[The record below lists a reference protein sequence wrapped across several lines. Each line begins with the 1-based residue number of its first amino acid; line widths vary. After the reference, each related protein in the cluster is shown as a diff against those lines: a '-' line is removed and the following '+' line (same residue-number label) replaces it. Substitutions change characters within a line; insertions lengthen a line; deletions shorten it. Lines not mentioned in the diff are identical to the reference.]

1 MLERDGLRQCA
12 GSPESEN
19 RYHKGRS
26 VTLTPDPSDN
36 MTDDAGERDFRVA
49 SMRRRVAISVSGT
62 LVVAAILAYV
72 LAGRGAQFS
81 AALGTAPI
89 ALVAL
94 SVLLQIAALLSRT
107 EAWTIC
113 VRAAGGTASRRVLF
127 RSAAFGCLASIV
139 NGSVGMAVRIASV
152 RRTAPQTTPRA
163 PALVAAEVPI
173 ITVELALVAIFSFTL
188 VAPLGVPLWVPAL
201 IVALMAGVV
210 VALRCVSDRYR
221 TGLGAG
227 LAVLRMKSRGR
238 LITFTLL
245 AVCAQVLRNW
255 LMLHAIG
262 VHVSIFD
269 SMALLIVMFTVGQLP
284 IGPSTGPAATVL
296 ILGAHGVAATA
307 AAGVLVTL
315 TGIIGSLIFATWA
328 ICDRI
333 LTRRRAVAELPAA
346 APLLAPPVVPAQT

>member
-1 MLERDGLRQCA
+1 MNLK
-12 GSPESEN
+12 P
-19 RYHKGRS
+19 H
-26 VTLTPDPSDN
+26 PPDN
-36 MTDDAGERDFRVA
+36 MPDDVGQRASRVA
-49 SMRRRVAISVSGT
+49 SMRRRIAISVSGT
-62 LVVAAILAYV
+62 LVVAALLAYV

-81 AALGTAPI
+81 AALGKAPI
-89 ALVAL
+89 TLVAL
-94 SVLLQIAALLSRT
+94 SVLLQIGALLTRT

-113 VRAAGGTASRRVLF
+113 VRAAGGTVNRRVLF
-127 RSAAFGCLASIV
+127 RSAAFGCIASIL

-152 RRTAPQTTPRA
+152 RGAAPQTTPRA

-188 VAPLGVPLWVPAL
+188 VAPLGVPLWVPVL
-201 IVALMAGVV
+201 IIALMAGLVV
-210 VALRCVSDRYR
+210 VLRRVSDRYR

-227 LAVLRMKSRGR
+227 LAVLRMESRGR
-238 LITFTLL
+238 LITFALL

-269 SMALLIVMFTVGQLP
+269 SMALMIVMFTVGQLP

-307 AAGVLVTL
+307 AAGVLVTV
-315 TGIIGSLIFATWA
+315 TGIIGSLIFAMWA
-328 ICDRI
+328 ISDRI
-333 LTRRRAVAELPAA
+333 VTHRRTLAASPAVA
-346 APLLAPPVVPAQT
+346 PLVAPPVVPAHA

>member
-1 MLERDGLRQCA
+1 MVGA
-12 GSPESEN
+12 
-19 RYHKGRS
+19 
-26 VTLTPDPSDN
+26 V
-36 MTDDAGERDFRVA
+36 
-49 SMRRRVAISVSGT
+49 
-62 LVVAAILAYV
+62 LAWV

-81 AALGTAPI
+81 AALRTAPI
-89 ALVAL
+89 TLVAL
-94 SVLLQIAALLSRT
+94 SVLLQVGALLART

-113 VRAAGGTASRRVLF
+113 VRAAGGAVNRRVLF
-127 RSAAFGCLASIV
+127 RSAALGSIASIV
-139 NGSVGMAVRIASV
+139 NGSVGMAVRVASV
-152 RRTAPQTTPRA
+152 RRAAPQTTPPA
-163 PALVAAEVPI
+163 SALVAAEVPI

-201 IVALMAGVV
+201 IIALMAGL
-210 VALRCVSDRYR
+210 VAGLCRLSDRHR

-227 LAVLRMKSRGR
+227 LAVLRMESRGR
-238 LITFTLL
+238 LVTFALL

-296 ILGAHGVAATA
+296 ILGAHGVAVTA

-315 TGIIGSLIFATWA
+315 TGIIGSLIFAVWA
-328 ICDRI
+328 ISDRI
-333 LTRRRAVAELPAA
+333 IARRRTLAPPPAV
-346 APLLAPPVVPAQT
+346 APLLAPEVIPPQA

>member
-1 MLERDGLRQCA
+1 MNVVNPPEPAPADLVERDVRA
-12 GSPESEN
+12 S
-19 RYHKGRS
+19 
-26 VTLTPDPSDN
+26 
-36 MTDDAGERDFRVA
+36 
-49 SMRRRVAISVSGT
+49 SMRRKVAISVGGA
-62 LVVAAILAYV
+62 LLVAALLAYV

-81 AALGTAPI
+81 AALRTAPI
-89 ALVAL
+89 GLVAL
-94 SVLLQIAALLSRT
+94 SVLLQIGALLTRT

-113 VRAAGGTASRRVLF
+113 VRAAGGSVSRRVLF
-127 RSAAFGCLASIV
+127 HSAAFGCIASIV

-152 RRTAPQTTPRA
+152 RRTAPQTAPGA

-173 ITVELALVAIFSFTL
+173 ITVELFLVAIFSFTL
-188 VAPLGVPLWVPAL
+188 VAPLGVPLWVPAII
-201 IVALMAGVV
+201 IVLMAGLT
-210 VALRCVSDRYR
+210 AILRRVSDRHR

-227 LAVLRMKSRGR
+227 LAVLRMPSRGR

-255 LMLHAIG
+255 LMLRAIG

-284 IGPSTGPAATVL
+284 IGPSTGPAAAVL

-315 TGIIGSLIFATWA
+315 TGIIGSLLFAAWA
-328 ICDRI
+328 TADRI
-333 LTRRRAVAELPAA
+333 VNRCRAVPAPHVA
-346 APLLAPPVVPAQT
+346 ALVPAQPIAVPQP